1 MLFFKMNSFYIVTLI
16 IIILCFLYILIFYT
30 FLPLIKQNK
39 AIKKLKRCLSDNNIN
54 FEIIKS
60 KGEFETFTLKTN
72 DVNYLVKIVDV
83 KKGSDLVINT
93 NKELLMY
100 YKNIVNEN
108 KAKMIDGANL
118 FISLN
123 KTNKIIMASLKINSV
138 TLYKNEKEAT
148 KLSVLDAVN
157 NTYFINVNDIIQII
171 KK

>member
-1 MLFFKMNSFYIVTLI
+1 MPYPHL
-16 IIILCFLYILIFYT
+16 LYLMKKIDRTMT
-30 FLPLIKQNK
+30 FEIR
-39 AIKKLKRCLSDNNIN
+39 IS

-60 KGEFETFTLKTN
+60 KGQFETFTLKTN

-118 FISLN
+118 FINLN
-123 KTNKIIMASLKINSV
+123 KTNKIIIASLHINSV

-157 NTYFINVNDIIQII
+157 NTYFINVNDIIKII